1 MYNTNQLRRNTG
13 FTLMEILIA
22 ISILGV
28 IMATVLGTFTGVI
41 SSSRIAE
48 KKAELYQTGRALM
61 DLVSADIR
69 CILGQVV
76 EEKGFFFMGELEMV
90 DGSSMSKM
98 DLVTTNSLTIGI
110 KRNPYLSEVGY
121 RVKKNIKDNM
131 YSLWRRSQSPP
142 EYPYGDGGREVPVCR
157 IIESFRLAFIHNNDK
172 KESLSNLIPEAII
185 IYFTLNLEGEK
196 ENFMTM
202 VRPMITS

>member
-1 MYNTNQLRRNTG
+1 
-13 FTLMEILIA
+13 MEILIA

-41 SSSRIAE
+41 SSSRVAE

-157 IIESFRLAFIHNNDK
+157 IIESFGLAFIHNNDK